1 MSNFVL
7 TAHLGV
13 DVPPNKCWLGVGD
26 ERKYWENGKV
36 MIFDTSVLH
45 EAANEAEKVCSVCWM
60 CWVRSMCSVC
70 SGDRDGHHAAIT
82 GTTPLPPPLAAHSLP
97 LLTTVPSLTLLGPVR
112 AYASR
117 VAPRNYRDRARG
129 HTVHI

>member
-45 EAANEAEKVCSVCWM
+45 EAANEAEEVCRVCW
-60 CWVRSMCSVC
+60 VC
-70 SGDRDGHHAAIT
+70 SGIRDGHHVAIT
-82 GTTPLPPPLAAHSLP
+82 GTTPLPPPLLP
-97 LLTTVPSLTLLGPVR
+97 TRCPCSPPFHRPPS
-112 AYASR
+112 
-117 VAPRNYRDRARG
+117 
-129 HTVHI
+129 